1 LLAVFA
7 IPCLCLVSARSQLPK
22 RLERCL
28 PNPTLAQEIRDM
40 KPPEPQVYV
49 HVVQVEFAPDIKIPR
64 AIQDEIVKSEA
75 GKMHEEDA
83 DSDYLKDVAA
93 EVAEVSV
100 RGSLQSAG
108 YFRVLADAKATVL
121 KTKGQ
126 DIDVVVTVSAEPGN
140 QYRTGEIEFK
150 DADPD
155 RALAYS
161 PETLRTLIPLRP
173 GDLLDV
179 DAIRKGLRD
188 LTNLYGTEGY
198 IDMTAEP
205 EFKIDEAT
213 KIIDMTIRVDEQKQY
228 RIREIEFWGAR
239 PQLERQLKESF
250 QKSGEV
256 FDKSRMEQFIKEN
269 LTLLPPD
276 AAADQLLSIRRDAFT
291 GMVDIVFDLQTCPG
305 TGL

>member
-1 LLAVFA
+1 MLLRRLLAVFA

-228 RIREIEFWGAR
+228 RIRESSFGAR
-239 PQLERQLKESF
+239 GRKWR
-250 QKSGEV
+250 G
-256 FDKSRMEQFIKEN
+256 N
-269 LTLLPPD
+269 
-276 AAADQLLSIRRDAFT
+276 
-291 GMVDIVFDLQTCPG
+291 
-305 TGL
+305 

>member
-1 LLAVFA
+1 
-7 IPCLCLVSARSQLPK
+7 
-22 RLERCL
+22 
-28 PNPTLAQEIRDM
+28 M

-239 PQLERQLKESF
+239 PQVERQLKESF